1 MCGRRRRKSDLY
13 LAHPWARHA
22 GRSVSLTMPE
32 VVSATGAPLRTIP
45 GAGRPAC
52 ASLRRHSVELD
63 MRFNACRKR
72 SVGAVADTIP
82 GAGYPA
88 RHSATAPALPYLGH
102 PCPRHAGRSVSLT
115 MPEVVSATGASLR
128 TIPGAGYPA
137 CASLRR
143 HSVELDMRINACRK
157 RSVGA
162 VADTIPGAGYPARHS
177 ATAPAL
183 PYLGHPCPRH
193 AGRSVSLTM
202 PEGIVKATHFT
213 QPHCWDLFFSC
224 SQVISGAK

>member
-1 MCGRRRRKSDLY
+1 MCKCRGRRRRKSDLYLAHPWARHAGRSVSLTMPELASATGASLRTIPGAGYPARHPATAPALRSTRMCKCRGRRRRKSDLY

-52 ASLRRHSVELD
+52 ASLRRHSAELD
-63 MRFNACRKR
+63 MRF
-72 SVGAVADTIP
+72 
-82 GAGYPA
+82 
-88 RHSATAPALPYLGH
+88 
-102 PCPRHAGRSVSLT
+102 
-115 MPEVVSATGASLR
+115 
-128 TIPGAGYPA
+128 
-137 CASLRR
+137 
-143 HSVELDMRINACRK
+143 NACRK

-213 QPHCWDLFFSC
+213 QPHCWALFFSC